1 MSIFYYKINKINIQ
15 VLKKYI
21 FIKAI
26 MIIAQYLIF
35 LRLHS
40 SSTFSSFQIS
50 AKDLFSLKLNHISF
64 DNYLWWLFSYILLQ
78 YYSFLYVHYA
88 LDCIKAL
95 HTFKKKFFQLSF
107 CSVLFFTSCN
117 HFCMWYLSYP
127 FGEILINHSVAAY
140 LNKNPENVSF
150 NE

>member
-95 HTFKKKFFQLSF
+95 HTLRKLILLIEFF
-107 CSVLFFTSCN
+107 CSVLCFKSCN
-117 HFCMWYLSYP
+117 HFCMWYLI
-127 FGEILINHSVAAY
+127 FGEILINHSVAA
-140 LNKNPENVSF
+140 
-150 NE
+150 